1 MVGDRCS
8 FICILAPLLGVSG
21 FCSPSRVSR
30 AVWLLYVSPGL
41 WGSLSLDQWLASVSG
56 PCVRGL
62 CPGFSGGRCSPDNGT
77 VSRYATV
84 CGRDTG
90 REAVGPASQ
99 LCGLCPGRSPW
110 GARGSVSPGAS
121 RWSWCWAARMPVD
134 PEGGPCPAEPLPPA
148 PAPHSHLLGPHTTV
162 SCCAPV
168 RAWPPL
174 GIVASEG
181 CHASACLTGP
191 GLSWPTGGQS
201 ARMSRGGRFP
211 ASRRLCCDPSGTVT
225 AAATPACESV

>member
-62 CPGFSGGRCSPDNGT
+62 CPGFSGGRCGPDNGT
-77 VSRYATV
+77 VSWYATV

-134 PEGGPCPAEPLPPA
+134 PEGGACPAEPLPPA
-148 PAPHSHLLGPHTTV
+148 PARAARPGTAFAPPRTAHDGPVLCTCQSLAPLGHRGFRGVSRVGMSHRSRPVL
-162 SCCAPV
+162 ADWWAV
-168 RAWPPL
+168 RADVPRGPL
-174 GIVASEG
+174 
-181 CHASACLTGP
+181 P
-191 GLSWPTGGQS
+191 
-201 ARMSRGGRFP
+201 R
-211 ASRRLCCDPSGTVT
+211 
-225 AAATPACESV
+225 

>member
-62 CPGFSGGRCSPDNGT
+62 CPGFSGGRCGPDNGT

-84 CGRDTG
+84 RGRDTG

-134 PEGGPCPAEPLPPA
+134 PEGGACPAEPLPPA
-148 PAPHSHLLGPHTTV
+148 PARAARPGTAFAPPRTAHDGLVLCTCQSLAPLGHRGFRGVSRVGMSHRSRPVL
-162 SCCAPV
+162 ADWWAV
-168 RAWPPL
+168 RADVPRGPL
-174 GIVASEG
+174 
-181 CHASACLTGP
+181 P
-191 GLSWPTGGQS
+191 
-201 ARMSRGGRFP
+201 R
-211 ASRRLCCDPSGTVT
+211 
-225 AAATPACESV
+225 